1 MLKIYLILMVNDV
14 CLLKYAKQL
23 QLYHLILE
31 YRKEAAFVPKSGKI
45 VAKINLIVQSRY
57 TYGKI

>member
-1 MLKIYLILMVNDV
+1 MVNDV
-14 CLLKYAKQL
+14 CLLKYAKQP